1 MKSVFKKFYSDIKQ
15 TVFPSGKKLKSGVS
29 TRGIILFDHTSEV
42 IQAEEVLKA
51 AGLDVCVKGPPPEV
65 RTGCDMAVEFPL
77 VSELEVHKILAEKR
91 IKPLKILP
99 LQDLLLEPVSLFNTK
114 DYGDFLMVR
123 AANMKI
129 TVDKR
134 DLRIVNVSG
143 GGCPDVP
150 YLAERLVGK
159 NLMES
164 PEPRSMGKTLCGYSL
179 QLAFEELR
187 KKCAGL

>member
-42 IQAEEVLKA
+42 IQAEEVLKT